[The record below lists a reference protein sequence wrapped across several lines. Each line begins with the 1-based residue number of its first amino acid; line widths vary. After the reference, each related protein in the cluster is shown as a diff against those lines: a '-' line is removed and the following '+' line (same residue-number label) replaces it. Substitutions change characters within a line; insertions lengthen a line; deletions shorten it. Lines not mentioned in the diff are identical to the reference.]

1 MTAGLLSFAAC
12 SWSDRQA
19 QLAGREVMVAMNKE
33 GDSNEADGGA
43 GDGVEGS
50 FGDEEVQRC

>member
-1 MTAGLLSFAAC
+1 
-12 SWSDRQA
+12 
-19 QLAGREVMVAMNKE
+19 MVAMNEE

>member
-1 MTAGLLSFAAC
+1 
-12 SWSDRQA
+12 
-19 QLAGREVMVAMNKE
+19 MVAMNEE

-43 GDGVEGS
+43 GDGVEGN